1 MRPPKIMAAQPHGMP
16 MSDKSEALMLT
27 PTDIQKLAIAKSKGK
42 RPKYLDE
49 KANDHLL
56 AMIMVL
62 AEELAVTRERA
73 DTLERL
79 LENAGMIK
87 REAIENYVPNAEI
100 GLDRQIKNSEFVSRL
115 IRSVRHEIDTL
126 TGDYKSTEEIVDFL
140 QKN

>member
-1 MRPPKIMAAQPHGMP
+1 
-16 MSDKSEALMLT
+16 MLS

-42 RPKYLDE
+42 RPTYLDE

-79 LENAGMIK
+79 LDAQGIIQ
-87 REAIENYVPNAEI
+87 REQIEEFTPDAET
-100 GLDRQIKNSEFVSRL
+100 GLERQIKNSEFVTRL
-115 IRSVRHEIDTL
+115 IRSIRHEIDTL
-126 TGDYKSTEEIVDFL
+126 NGHYKSTEEIVDFL
-140 QKN
+140 KTN